1 MSDGYYGTKSRK
13 CIIKRFCFII
23 MLGAMLRTIWQ
34 GVKDLEQSDKE
45 INDKLT
51 KIEVTVAGNYIRRAE
66 FNDMVQ
72 RLFTKLDAIDQKLD
86 AKVDK

>member
-1 MSDGYYGTKSRK
+1 MIYRK
-13 CIIKRFCFII
+13 F
-23 MLGAMLRTIWQ
+23 
-34 GVKDLEQSDKE
+34 

>member
-1 MSDGYYGTKSRK
+1 MQVLCSVQCLEQFG
-13 CIIKRFCFII
+13 
-23 MLGAMLRTIWQ
+23 Q
-34 GVKDLEQSDKE
+34 VVKDLEQSDKE

>member
-1 MSDGYYGTKSRK
+1 MATMEQNLVNVLLSG
-13 CIIKRFCFII
+13 FII
-23 MLGAMLRTIWQ
+23 MLGAMFRTIWQ

>member
-1 MSDGYYGTKSRK
+1 MEQTLVNVLLGGASL
-13 CIIKRFCFII
+13 
-23 MLGAMLRTIWQ
+23 MLGAMLKTIWQ
-34 GVKDLEQSDKE
+34 SVKDLEQSDKE
-45 INDKLT
+45 INDKLK

>member
-1 MSDGYYGTKSRK
+1 MAVMEQNLVNVLLTGAS
-13 CIIKRFCFII
+13 I
-23 MLGAMLRTIWQ
+23 MLGAMLRTIWT

-51 KIEVTVAGNYIRRAE
+51 KIEVTVAGNYIKRAE
-66 FNDMVQ
+66 FNEIVQ